1 MNNNIKVIST
11 KNDSILAKFS
21 NMQDAQDW
29 IDNILEC
36 VAGFHFMS
44 ELNTMQIESGEAFKY
59 KSDIPPYFMN
69 LVLQKFNMAIKIV
82 DIKG

>member
-1 MNNNIKVIST
+1 MNKNIKVIST
-11 KNDSILAKFS
+11 KNDSILAEFN
-21 NMQDAQDW
+21 NMMNAQAW

-44 ELNTMQIESGEAFKY
+44 ELNTIQIESGGVFKY
-59 KSDIPPYFMN
+59 KSDIPVYFMN
-69 LVLQKFNMAIKIV
+69 LVIRKFNMAIKII